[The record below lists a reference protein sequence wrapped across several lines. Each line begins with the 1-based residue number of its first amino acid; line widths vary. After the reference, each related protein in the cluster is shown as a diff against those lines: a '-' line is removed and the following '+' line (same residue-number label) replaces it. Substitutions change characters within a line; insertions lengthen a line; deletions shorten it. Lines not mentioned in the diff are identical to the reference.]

1 MAQQRIAQIEDQ
13 LGDIR
18 KEMQEIAKTM
28 GKLQSEATDA
38 GKGIKS
44 MGKATDSLAKGF
56 KGVGL
61 AIKSAGIGLL
71 ISAFQTLK
79 DLFSQNENVSAAFAA
94 GMQFITSIFNDLVD
108 LITVHVVPAFKAVFD
123 DPKQA
128 LADFGTLI
136 KNNLIE
142 RFNSFLE
149 VIESVG
155 YGLSRLFAGDFAGFV
170 DAAKNAGKEM
180 VDVVTGVDDTLGKVA
195 EVAGKVGDAMSA
207 SFKKAADQTKQ
218 AFNLSKLTADI
229 EIARAN
235 MEKLRFTMMR
245 DAEIQRQIRDDQTKS
260 IKERMDANTELGH
273 ILNEQAQK
281 EQEFLKLELGAAR
294 TRANLNKQDRSLQ
307 AEVIRIETEMLD
319 IQERITGQLSEQLTN
334 QVGLRQEQLAMQQSI
349 TNAEMEAQRIA
360 LEGEAAREV
369 NLLRRLEL
377 EKRVAEETYQAQ
389 KAALEAIY
397 NDQTIAQADRM
408 QAVADLMVLEAQH
421 DQTRLNNERTLADA
435 RRGIAENLF
444 GALNGIAEEGTDMAK
459 GLAVAQ
465 ATWNTYQAI
474 TAALG
479 AQPYGPWNIAQA
491 VATGLFGF
499 AQVRKILETNP
510 QDGGG
515 SVDSSVSGPTPPPLP
530 NIAVAQGINNPNS
543 QIEATVNAPVRAYV
557 VSREVTTGQSLDRN
571 TIKNAT
577 LAPG

>member
-1 MAQQRIAQIEDQ
+1 
-13 LGDIR
+13 
-18 KEMQEIAKTM
+18 
-28 GKLQSEATDA
+28 
-38 GKGIKS
+38 
-44 MGKATDSLAKGF
+44 
-56 KGVGL
+56 
-61 AIKSAGIGLL
+61 
-71 ISAFQTLK
+71 
-79 DLFSQNENVSAAFAA
+79 
-94 GMQFITSIFNDLVD
+94 
-108 LITVHVVPAFKAVFD
+108 
-123 DPKQA
+123 
-128 LADFGTLI
+128 
-136 KNNLIE
+136 
-142 RFNSFLE
+142 
-149 VIESVG
+149 
-155 YGLSRLFAGDFAGFV
+155 
-170 DAAKNAGKEM
+170 
-180 VDVVTGVDDTLGKVA
+180 
-195 EVAGKVGDAMSA
+195 
-207 SFKKAADQTKQ
+207 
-218 AFNLSKLTADI
+218 
-229 EIARAN
+229 
-235 MEKLRFTMMR
+235 
-245 DAEIQRQIRDDQTKS
+245 
-260 IKERMDANTELGH
+260 
-273 ILNEQAQK
+273 
-281 EQEFLKLELGAAR
+281 
-294 TRANLNKQDRSLQ
+294 
-307 AEVIRIETEMLD
+307 
-319 IQERITGQLSEQLTN
+319 
-334 QVGLRQEQLAMQQSI
+334 
-349 TNAEMEAQRIA
+349 

-479 AQPYGPWNIAQA
+479 AQPFGPWNIAQA